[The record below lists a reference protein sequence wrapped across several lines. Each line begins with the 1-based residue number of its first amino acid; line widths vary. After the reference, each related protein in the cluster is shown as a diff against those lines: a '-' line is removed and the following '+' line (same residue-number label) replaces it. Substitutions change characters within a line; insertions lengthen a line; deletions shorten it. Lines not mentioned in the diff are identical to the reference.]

1 MSVRCNISSA
11 PVDCYKARPSRN
23 EIHLK
28 NKGLTMRLASWR
40 FASAGLALCL
50 ALWAAP
56 AGAQRSDEMKGGGQH
71 PCAGDAQSICSEF
84 IPDRAK
90 VASCLFKNKSR
101 LTSACSAA
109 IGGGKK
115 VSGKKKGSK
124 KSGKKSKKKKR

>member
-1 MSVRCNISSA
+1 MRVAS
-11 PVDCYKARPSRN
+11 
-23 EIHLK
+23 LK
-28 NKGLTMRLASWR
+28 LASIT
-40 FASAGLALCL
+40 AALGL

-115 VSGKKKGSK
+115 ASGKKKGSK

>member
-1 MSVRCNISSA
+1 
-11 PVDCYKARPSRN
+11 
-23 EIHLK
+23 
-28 NKGLTMRLASWR
+28 MRLASWKL
-40 FASAGLALCL
+40 ASVGAALCL

-101 LTSACSAA
+101 LSSSCSAA
-109 IGGGKK
+109 LGGGKSAK
-115 VSGKKKGSK
+115 ASGKKKGKGK
-124 KSGKKSKKKKR
+124 KSKGKKSKKR